1 MIILQWWFFGD
12 CYFDDDAE
20 HVEDNVDHLTI
31 LKCLAMK
38 VGVKELQRVYGHLGE
53 NYTEV
58 PKCE

>member
-12 CYFDDDAE
+12 CYFDDDDE
-20 HVEDNVDHLTI
+20 NVEDNG

-58 PKCE
+58 PKSE